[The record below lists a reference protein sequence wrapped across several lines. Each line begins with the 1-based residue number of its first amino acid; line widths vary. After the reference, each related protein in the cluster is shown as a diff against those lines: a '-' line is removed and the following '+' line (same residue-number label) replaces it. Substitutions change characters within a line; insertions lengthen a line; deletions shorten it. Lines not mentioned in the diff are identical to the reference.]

1 MTKDE
6 LIEIIEDCVVESTMS
21 NFGEEVCYKT
31 LIKELNEKIPEQLSI
46 AVVVVSEADL
56 CQYDK
61 MCVRRK
67 INDGCPYDC
76 KDDTRKMN
84 N

>member
-1 MTKDE
+1 MRQGDGDIDWYRAYRKLKMRFDE
-6 LIEIIEDCVVESTMS
+6 TSKML
-21 NFGEEVCYKT
+21 EEQS
-31 LIKELNEKIPEQLSI
+31 ELNKKLREQLALCS
-46 AVVVVSEADL
+46 VVVSEAEL

-76 KDDTRKMN
+76 KDDTRKKHN
-84 N
+84 

>member
-1 MTKDE
+1 MRQGDGDIDWYRAYRKLKMRFDE
-6 LIEIIEDCVVESTMS
+6 TSKML
-21 NFGEEVCYKT
+21 EEQS
-31 LIKELNEKIPEQLSI
+31 ELNKKLREQLSLCS
-46 AVVVVSEADL
+46 VVVSEAEL

-76 KDDTRKMN
+76 KDDTRKKHN
-84 N
+84 